1 MKKSSSKPLP
11 RPVRS
16 VLSES
21 GALLLSFF
29 DRSWAC
35 PFAMW
40 FDLLATVAFDWTKFT
55 RAAPRTFFF

>member
-1 MKKSSSKPLP
+1 MKRNSSKPLP

-40 FDLLATVAFDWTKFT
+40 FDLLATMAFDRTKFT
-55 RAAPRTFFF
+55 RTAPRTFFF